1 MGRLIEEG
9 KVRHGGLS
17 NHPAEAVER
26 ALAVGPVAALQY
38 QYSLLHREPELE
50 ILPLAR
56 ERGLGLITWSPLAA
70 GFLGDGFDIEQLD
83 PEDFRRT
90 HSFAALDLRTLRDTL
105 ARSGLR
111 HGSTAAQVALAWL
124 LHRPGVSGAIV
135 GIRSV
140 REAEQL
146 PGAATLRLD
155 PGELRE
161 IETAAP

>member
-1 MGRLIEEG
+1 WGEVGRLIEEG

-70 GFLGDGFDIEQLD
+70 GFVGDGFGVA
-83 PEDFRRT
+83 PARRRR
-90 HSFAALDLRTLRDTL
+90 AARNRDGSALSTSAAPTSASTSASSQYHPNDTGSSRTRT
-105 ARSGLR
+105 
-111 HGSTAAQVALAWL
+111 STTA
-124 LHRPGVSGAIV
+124 
-135 GIRSV
+135 
-140 REAEQL
+140 REASQT
-146 PGAATLRLD
+146 ACRLR
-155 PGELRE
+155 RSFSA
-161 IETAAP
+161 TAAPAPTATDACSRRS